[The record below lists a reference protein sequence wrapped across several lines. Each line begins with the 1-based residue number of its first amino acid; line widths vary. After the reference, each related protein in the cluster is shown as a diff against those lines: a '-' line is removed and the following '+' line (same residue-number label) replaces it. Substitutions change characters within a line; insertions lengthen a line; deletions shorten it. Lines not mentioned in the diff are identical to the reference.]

1 MRNGHGQNQPPRRR
15 GAGLLVFMCAASAG
29 AHAGLVPAHLSGE
42 PRLGAA
48 FLSAVVLLV
57 AAAMAVTAR
66 PQDRRITAAA
76 GLLLACLMLAYLASR
91 TIGIPVLDPDPE
103 ALDAVG
109 IATNAVQALGVV
121 VALWLIH
128 PLGRPAR
135 LTHLQEVSR

>member
-48 FLSAVVLLV
+48 FLCAVVLLLAAATAV
-57 AAAMAVTAR
+57 AAR
-66 PQDRRITAAA
+66 PGDRRITSAA
-76 GLLLACLMLAYLASR
+76 GLLLAGLMLAYLASR
-91 TIGIPVLDPDPE
+91 TTGIPVLDPEPE
-103 ALDAVG
+103 TLDAVG
-109 IATNAVQALGVV
+109 ISTTVVEALGVV
-121 VALWLIH
+121 VAVWLIH
-128 PLGRPAR
+128 PVGRRPR